1 MPKRINENEES
12 KESSNSCLIIDE
24 DADHSAEKIKKL
36 ENRMTKFPLKFTTD
50 AGTSSARRIDTTKIV
65 VDSQQPEG
73 DEETKSL
80 PDCSAYDNGEKPTDV
95 VGCET
100 SHQEKKKQMQGQGKT
115 EKQKPRQQ
123 LIQGKQYPFFLPFL

>member
-12 KESSNSCLIIDE
+12 KESNSCLIIDE

-80 PDCSAYDNGEKPTDV
+80 PDCSAYDNG
-95 VGCET
+95 GW
-100 SHQEKKKQMQGQGKT
+100 M
-115 EKQKPRQQ
+115 
-123 LIQGKQYPFFLPFL
+123 